1 MEHLN
6 FFMTAA
12 TIRSLNQIHFFD
24 YQVQLRQ
31 KTDQK
36 KTLYYVEQLLI
47 KYNATKECSAI
58 KPVGGK
64 RISSIPIT
72 NIISQML

>member
-1 MEHLN
+1 M
-6 FFMTAA
+6 
-12 TIRSLNQIHFFD
+12 
-24 YQVQLRQ
+24 QLRQ

-47 KYNATKECSAI
+47 KYDATKECSAI

-64 RISSIPIT
+64 IFGEFFHPDVRNNPYS
-72 NIISQML
+72 MREL